1 MATDPSTTGS
11 NISAGL
17 ANSVA
22 GVQNTVS
29 NVKSSLSDFSS
40 KSVMNASS
48 EFLNS
53 NSIVAKF
60 GFIVLLLMVF
70 IFLLKTFSS
79 MLVYFMSPSK
89 QPYLVKGLLA
99 GNISLDILQDPANS
113 SSPVVL
119 RSNNQNGGIEFTWSV
134 WLNITSLPTSTQ
146 PKFANVFNKGN
157 NNYHTT
163 GGSIGIATV
172 NNGPG
177 LYIRSDIQS
186 EGDTNSKTGSV
197 VFIMD
202 VEKDD
207 TVQSA
212 PVSQRLTTSNIPLQK
227 WFHLAYRLHNYSL
240 ECYVNG
246 ILSNSVSFANTIPKQ
261 NYNNVYI
268 CNNGGFSG
276 SLSNL
281 RYYDYALS
289 AFDITTLTNYGPNLT
304 SSTAAPVSNTIYDYI
319 SPKFYSVFQ

>member
-11 NISAGL
+11 NISAGV
-17 ANSVA
+17 ANGVA
-22 GVQNTVS
+22 SVQNTVS

-40 KSVMNASS
+40 KTAMNASA

-60 GFIVLLLMVF
+60 GFLILLLMVF
-70 IFLLKTFSS
+70 MFLLKTLSA
-79 MLVYFMSPSK
+79 MIVYFMSPSK
-89 QPYLVKGLLA
+89 QPYLVKGLLG
-99 GNISLDILQDPANS
+99 GNIPLDILQDPANS

-119 RSNNQNGGIEFTWSV
+119 RSNNQTGGIEFTWSV
-134 WLNITSLPTSTQ
+134 WLNISSLPNATQ
-146 PKFANVFNKGN
+146 PRYANVFNKGN
-157 NNYHTT
+157 NIYHTT
-163 GGSIGIATV
+163 GDKNGIATV

-177 LYIRSDIQS
+177 LYIRS
-186 EGDTNSKTGSV
+186 EGDNTGSV
-197 VFIMD
+197 FFIMD
-202 VEKDD
+202 VEPDN
-207 TVQSA
+207 TVPSTPN
-212 PVSQRLTTSNIPLQK
+212 PVSLTTTNIPLQK
-227 WFHLAYRLHNYSL
+227 WFHLAYRLRNYSL

-246 ILSNSVSFANTIPKQ
+246 ILSNSVSFANNIPKQ
-261 NYNNVYI
+261 NYNNVFV

-289 AFDITTLTNYGPNLT
+289 AFDITTLTNYGPNLSP
-304 SSTAAPVSNTIYDYI
+304 SSAVPVANSIYDYI